1 MKAFV
6 NPASGG
12 STIEPV
18 EIPAPAIDSSEF
30 LVRVHAIGVGIH
42 DSYFLPAGAQYP
54 YPIGI
59 EAAGVVEDV
68 GEAVSVVRAGDR
80 IAFTSTMQPK
90 GGTWAEFAA
99 VGPGSLILHVPE
111 EMSFTTA
118 AALPVVGNTALQAL
132 AIAGVQEGEMIFIS
146 GGAGAIG
153 TLAIQIAHA
162 RGCRVLTSASA
173 RNFEYVRSLGAD
185 EVVDYHDDDWTRQ
198 ILRRAPSG
206 VDAAIAIHPGTS
218 EETLAVVKDFGSLV
232 TVSAD
237 NVVPERGIRVDTVR
251 HQVDVRDELVS
262 LVDDVATGTIHVE
275 IEHVYPF
282 SEAPAALARVQTR
295 HVRGKLVIQVV

>member
-68 GEAVSVVRAGDR
+68 GEAVSEIRAGDR